1 MTKTEVLN
9 FIMAIHPHEHEE
21 GVMRHWLEE
30 LEAKICCELH
40 HASSRAPGAAESDR
54 LSVPAPYD
62 KVYWTYLN
70 AMLDLTAGNSEAYAL
85 SDKIYREAY
94 AEYAKYLQRSHG
106 RMRRPKW

>member
-1 MTKTEVLN
+1 
-9 FIMAIHPHEHEE
+9 MAT
-21 GVMRHWLEE
+21 VN
-30 LEAKICCELH
+30 
-40 HASSRAPGAAESDR
+40 
-54 LSVPAPYD
+54 
-62 KVYWTYLN
+62 WTYLN